1 MRYAQLVMG
10 PAGSGKV
17 GIYDFAQQRKLE
29 GFDRSCAPVTEKYQV
44 IKTMKTI
51 EMNVET
57 QLFQT
62 YKRNSGFRGKRTG

>member
-1 MRYAQLVMG
+1 MG

>member
-1 MRYAQLVMG
+1 MG

-44 IKTMKTI
+44 IKTMTTI